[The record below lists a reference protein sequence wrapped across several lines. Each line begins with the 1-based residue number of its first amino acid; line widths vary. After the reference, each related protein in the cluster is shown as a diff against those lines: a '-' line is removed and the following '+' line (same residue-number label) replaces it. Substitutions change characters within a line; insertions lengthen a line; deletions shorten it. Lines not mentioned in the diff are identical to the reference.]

1 MSNLNID
8 IYYMNIKIHSIS
20 LLGKRDKNED
30 ELDIINNMNNLN
42 NEYFNCLYTSVCD
55 GHGGDK
61 ISKYLKSKLSNYI
74 IHKDS
79 EELRETKDYSKYIIK
94 IFENIKKELIN
105 NNVKANSMGSTS
117 LITILYQKKN
127 RYLLKVIN
135 LGDCRSILCN
145 RYNICVQLTKDHK
158 PDKPDEIIRIEKL
171 GGIIEYSKDDDPR
184 ISGLSV
190 SRCFGDLDCKYI
202 SQLPDI
208 FDYDIKDEKF
218 IILGCDGLWD
228 VLSNQDVVDFIIK
241 ELWKIKDL
249 KDLKDYTNKSLNN
262 IAYKLGEYAISKGSL
277 DNISIII
284 IFLINNL

>member
-1 MSNLNID
+1 
-8 IYYMNIKIHSIS
+8 MNIKIHSIS
-20 LLGKRDKNED
+20 LLGKREKNED
-30 ELDIINNMNNLN
+30 ELEIINNLN
-42 NEYFNCLYTSVCD
+42 NNNNNYQNCLYLNICD

-61 ISKYLKSKLSNYI
+61 ISKYLKNNISKYI

-79 EELRETKDYSKYIIK
+79 EELKATREYSKYIIK
-94 IFENIKKELIN
+94 IFDKLQKELIN
-105 NNVKANSMGSTS
+105 KNVKANTMGTTS
-117 LITILYQKKN
+117 LINVLYQKNSK
-127 RYLLKVIN
+127 YHLKIIN

-145 RYNICVQLTKDHK
+145 KYNIGVQLSKDHK
-158 PDKPDEIIRIEKL
+158 PDKPDELIRIKKL

-208 FDYDIKDEKF
+208 FDYKIKDDKF

-228 VLSNQDVVDFIIK
+228 VLSNQDIVDFVIK
-241 ELWKIKDL
+241 ELWNIKE
-249 KDLKDYTNKSLNN
+249 LKDYTNKSDKN
-262 IAYKLGEYAISKGSL
+262 IAYKLGEYAISKGSM

-284 IFLINNL
+284 IFLTDNL